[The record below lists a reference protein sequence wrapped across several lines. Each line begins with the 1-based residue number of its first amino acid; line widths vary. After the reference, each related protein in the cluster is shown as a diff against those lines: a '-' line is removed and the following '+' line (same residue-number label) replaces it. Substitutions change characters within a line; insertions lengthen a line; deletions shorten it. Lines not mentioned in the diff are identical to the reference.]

1 MNRVKLIRFVD
12 LALIVQ
18 FVLVGYSGFIMYFN
32 HEVACPLLRSIH
44 DKAGIL
50 MLVLLAA
57 HIVLDWRRLLFT
69 VRKFYRRGSK
79 VKEGEVIE
87 ANYIPIE

>member
-18 FVLVGYSGFIMYFN
+18 FVLVGFSGFIMYFN
-32 HEVACPLLRSIH
+32 HEATNPLLSSIH
-44 DKAGIL
+44 DKSGIL
-50 MLVLLAA
+50 MLVLFAA
-57 HIVLDWRRLLFT
+57 HIILDWRLILFT
-69 VRKFYRRGSK
+69 VRKFYRRGKK